1 MGGNPYNLASEKE
14 KEEREERKEG
24 WVGGWEV
31 LNSLHFFCGA
41 STLYSELGAKQDSF
55 LGSQPR

>member
-24 WVGGWEV
+24 RVGGRV
-31 LNSLHFFCGA
+31 GGA
-41 STLYSELGAKQDSF
+41 EFIAF
-55 LGSQPR
+55 LLWSIHVIQ